1 VKEQQQQQMNPD
13 EQREV
18 LNKPQQISY
27 LSGRRRRGGR
37 EREGERERE
46 REREGGRER
55 GTPALFESFWCTVH
69 WFSNSI

>member
-37 EREGERERE
+37 ERERE

>member
-13 EQREV
+13 EQREI

-37 EREGERERE
+37 ERERE
-46 REREGGRER
+46 
-55 GTPALFESFWCTVH
+55 
-69 WFSNSI
+69 